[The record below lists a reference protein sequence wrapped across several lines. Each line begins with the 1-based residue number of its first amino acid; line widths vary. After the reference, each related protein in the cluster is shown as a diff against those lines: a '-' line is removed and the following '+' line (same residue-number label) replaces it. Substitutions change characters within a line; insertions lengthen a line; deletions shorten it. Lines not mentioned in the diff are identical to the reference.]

1 VEIKKEAEYFGDI
14 IIVPYMDH
22 YDLVVL
28 KTVAIC
34 EYGVSDRRGKRVAY
48 LYVVYI
54 VKLIY
59 YWLLNTIFCRYAQW
73 LLSIS

>member
-28 KTVAIC
+28 KTIGIC
-34 EYGVSDRRGKRVAY
+34 QYGVSDQRGNNMAY
-48 LYVVYI
+48 LYSF
-54 VKLIY
+54 K
-59 YWLLNTIFCRYAQW
+59 
-73 LLSIS
+73 